1 MTVLSLPDAEVKAAG
16 ILPPI
21 CNAYT
26 DAMTGAA
33 GSGANVLRVP
43 LDGTARQITLPEEW
57 TGKLFTITPFGANVD
72 FVVDR
77 VSRTLVYATIPAAD
91 GNPTS
96 AVQGKRI
103 ADGQER
109 PYQLPSKRTAPG
121 KLEGNG
127 QWIIS
132 YIGSGSGTF
141 LELCL
146 AST

>member
-1 MTVLSLPDAEVKAAG
+1 MTVMSLPDAEVKTAG

-26 DAMTGAA
+26 NAD
-33 GSGANVLRVP
+33 GSASSGSNILRFT
-43 LDGTARQITLPEEW
+43 LDGTARQEILPAEW
-57 TGKLFTITPFGANVD
+57 TGKLFTITPFGAAVD

-77 VSRTLVYATIPAAD
+77 QNRTLVYATAPSAG

-103 ADGQER
+103 NDGQER
-109 PYQLPSKRTAPG
+109 AYQLPAKRADPG
-121 KLEGNG
+121 SLETQGR
-127 QWIIS
+127 WVLS
-132 YIGSGSGTF
+132 YIGSGAGTF

>member
-1 MTVLSLPDAEVKAAG
+1 MTVMSLPDAEAKVAA
-16 ILPPI
+16 ILPPV

-26 DAMTGAA
+26 DVNGTA
-33 GSGANVLRVP
+33 GSGGNILRVP
-43 LDGTARQITLPEEW
+43 LDGTARNEILPAEW
-57 TGKLFTITPFGANVD
+57 TGKEFTITPFGAAVD
-72 FVVDR
+72 FVIDR
-77 VSRTLVYATIPAAD
+77 QNRTLVYATGPSAG

-109 PYQLPSKRTAPG
+109 TYQLPAKRSDPG
-121 KLEGNG
+121 SLETQGR
-127 QWIIS
+127 WILS
-132 YIGSGSGTF
+132 YIGSGAGTF